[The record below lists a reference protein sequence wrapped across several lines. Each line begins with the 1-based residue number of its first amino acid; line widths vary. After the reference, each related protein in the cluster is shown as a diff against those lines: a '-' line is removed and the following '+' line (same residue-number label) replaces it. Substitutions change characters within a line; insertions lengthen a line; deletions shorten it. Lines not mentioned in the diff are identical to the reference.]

1 MTRGQFFKRLLLV
14 VATIDMAA
22 IVAGVKTVTVA
33 TAPPPPSRSVAQ
45 ISMDSLRALAILDPK
60 EPVNPYIQH
69 LDTMPP
75 GGRRLAVDRTIV
87 HGREFNDSNRYHIA
101 AASLLG
107 IDPIDTEADILNIS
121 RPIVK
126 VSSNP
131 EYYIDDLT
139 HSLPYLVPEAE
150 ELLHDIGKA
159 FRDSLQARG
168 GGDYRIKV
176 TSILRTNSSVKSLRR
191 RNRNA
196 IGGSAHLYGTT
207 FDISYSNFICNSDS
221 VPRTGEDMKMLLAE
235 ILKFFRDNDR
245 CFVKHERKQ
254 SCFHITTRP
263 TQQREDDLTTD
274 EAIS

>member
-221 VPRTGEDMKMLLAE
+221 VPRTVEDMKMLLAE

-263 TQQREDDLTTD
+263 TQQREDDLTAD